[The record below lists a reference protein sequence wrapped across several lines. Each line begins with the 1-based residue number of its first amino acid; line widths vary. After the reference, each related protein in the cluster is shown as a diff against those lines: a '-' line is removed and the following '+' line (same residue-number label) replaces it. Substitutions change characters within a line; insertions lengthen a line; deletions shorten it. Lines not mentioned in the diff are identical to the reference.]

1 MTWVRGALFCYLIIF
16 WLKVA
21 VFASVLRFQQ
31 ESIKGSKGVEES
43 KENTWQRKVH
53 LGSKVNTR
61 LLMKR
66 LHQEAK
72 IYTYELPDI
81 AYRGAFFYL
90 GFKVLDHLF

>member
-1 MTWVRGALFCYLIIF
+1 MILLFIF
-16 WLKVA
+16 LWPTIVVLDV
-21 VFASVLRFQQ
+21 VLRFQQ

-43 KENTWQRKVH
+43 KENTWQCKVH

-90 GFKVLDHLF
+90 GFKVLDHLFEVQY